1 MGQYTQL
8 KELERVRIY
17 EGLKRG
23 CSISMIAES
32 VGRDKSTVS
41 REIRRNSDNFGYL
54 YPKDAQKASEN
65 RKARHGSKIERN
77 DTLRSYVT
85 DMLQLGWSPEL
96 IAGCWNQEHPDKTI
110 CTEVIYQHI
119 YKPKYKKLELWKLL
133 KKQKKKRGLVRKIR
147 SKQTIQG
154 RVSIHTRPEEI
165 NARKEFGH
173 YEGDLFFNKGS
184 MSANVLVAQER
195 VSRRVILIKQ
205 DSKHSTP
212 TINALKDA
220 IGSHAKS
227 CTFDNG
233 TEFAEHLALA
243 VLTFFCDPYSPW
255 QKGSVENVIKLVREH
270 IPFDMDPD
278 NITQELLHSIANKLN
293 NRPRKILG
301 FKTPN
306 EVFENEM
313 KKEESSRVKPA
324 LPAVKV
330 SFNLN
335 LEGVALQY

>member
-1 MGQYTQL
+1 M
-8 KELERVRIY
+8 
-17 EGLKRG
+17 
-23 CSISMIAES
+23 AE
-32 VGRDKSTVS
+32 D
-41 REIRRNSDNFGYL
+41 
-54 YPKDAQKASEN
+54 

-77 DTLRSYVT
+77 STLREYVIN
-85 DMLQLGWSPEL
+85 MLKIGWSPEL
-96 IAGCWNQEHPDKTI
+96 VAGCWNTEHPDQTI
-110 CTEVIYQHI
+110 CTEAIYQYI
-119 YKPKYKKLELWKLL
+119 YKPKHKKLELWKLL
-133 KKQKKKRGLVRKIR
+133 NKRKKKRGLVRKTR
-147 SKQTIQG
+147 SKETIQG
-154 RVSIHTRPEEI
+154 RVSIHNRPEEI

-212 TINALKDA
+212 TANALKEA

-243 VLTFFCDPYSPW
+243 ILTFFCDPYSPW

-270 IPFDMDPD
+270 LPFATDPD
-278 NITQELLHSIANKLN
+278 DITQELLNSVADKLN

-301 FKTPN
+301 FLTPN
-306 EVFENEM
+306 EVFEM
-313 KKEESSRVKPA
+313 GLKKEEESRMKPA
-324 LPAVKV
+324 LPAVEV

-335 LEGVALQY
+335 LQGVALHA